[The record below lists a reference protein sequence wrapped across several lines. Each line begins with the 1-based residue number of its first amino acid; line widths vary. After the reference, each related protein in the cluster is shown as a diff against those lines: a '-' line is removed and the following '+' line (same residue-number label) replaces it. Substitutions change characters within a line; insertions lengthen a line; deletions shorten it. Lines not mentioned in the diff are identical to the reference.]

1 MATINSLPNKILAQ
15 IVGYL
20 DEVDENIQLSQYI
33 HDWTIVED
41 PYNLSIGEYDLS
53 VLAAMQ
59 VNQLW
64 REVVL
69 NMMSSKV
76 EGVLEG
82 RMRRS
87 IALKAIECFKVAIR
101 RG

>member
-20 DEVDENIQLSQYI
+20 DEVDENVRLSQYI

-64 REVVL
+64 RKVVL
-69 NMMSSKV
+69 NMVSSKV
-76 EGVLEG
+76 ERVLEG

-87 IALKAIECFKVAIR
+87 IALKAIKCFKVAIR

>member
-1 MATINSLPNKILAQ
+1 Q

-20 DEVDENIQLSQYI
+20 DEVDENVQLSQYI

-69 NMMSSKV
+69 NMVSSKV

-82 RMRRS
+82 RMR
-87 IALKAIECFKVAIR
+87 KVDSSQ
-101 RG
+101 GY